1 MYQWF
6 FLLSLSGI
14 WMLLPARLTGQEA
27 TVLRLTFGESRQMLN
42 LNFNDTSSAFAHIR
56 QRISQLHERG
66 FLEASAD
73 SIQVT
78 DNQISVVVHEGT
90 PYRWLSLSPGNIS
103 PQRLKAAGFR
113 PQLFQDRV
121 LAWTQW
127 QGLQRQL
134 LSEYE
139 NSGFPFAQVGLDQLV
154 LNENYLSA
162 SMVVDSGRLV
172 RVGRIEVSGD
182 VRVSEQFLGQ
192 HLGLKPGMPFDKSRL
207 ERLPARL
214 QELAFLEAARA
225 PELVFS
231 DTSTADII
239 LHLKSRKAG
248 RFDFLI
254 GVLPNNTQ
262 TQRMLITGNL
272 QADLHNQFGRGERL
286 VAQFDRLRPETQ
298 QLEVKLTYPYLL
310 QLPFALEA
318 GFSLYRRDTS
328 FLNSALEVGLAYPLR
343 RGIGFRAFA
352 GRRDTRLLRL
362 PTLDRLPPQLDVSL
376 RTFGLESSLER
387 LDYRFN
393 PRKGWRLQWNAAA
406 GTRQILP
413 NTQLLERDLGSL
425 YDSLTLNSG
434 QVNLR
439 WLAERYWPMSA
450 TSVLKIGLSGGH
462 LITNQPVYLNEQF
475 RIGGNKLLRGFDEEF
490 FFTPQ
495 YVVMVS
501 ELRLLLST
509 NSYLYA
515 FGDVGRFQLTEPQR
529 REITAYG
536 FGAGMALETKAGI
549 LGLTVALGAVAGT
562 ALDAGTPKVHI
573 GYLSLF

>member
-1 MYQWF
+1 MLF
-6 FLLSLSGI
+6 PSRLS
-14 WMLLPARLTGQEA
+14 GQEA
-27 TVLRLTFGESRQMLN
+27 TTLRLTFGESRQTISLRVD
-42 LNFNDTSSAFAHIR
+42 DTASAYAQIQ
-56 QRISQLHERG
+56 QRLSQLHDQG

-73 SIQVT
+73 SIQVA
-78 DNQISVVVHEGT
+78 DKQISVVIHEGKQ
-90 PYRWLSLSPGNIS
+90 YRWLSLSTGSIS
-103 PQRLKAAGFR
+103 TQRLKAAGFR
-113 PQLFQDRV
+113 PQFFQDRV

-134 LSEYE
+134 LSDYE
-139 NSGFPFAQVGLDQLV
+139 NSGFPFAQVGLDEIV
-154 LNENYLSA
+154 LNENTLSA
-162 SMVVDSGRLV
+162 RILVDSGQLIHI
-172 RVGRIEVSGD
+172 GRIRVSGD

-192 HLGLKPGMPFDKSRL
+192 HLGLKPGMPFDQSRL
-207 ERLPARL
+207 ERLPERL
-214 QELAFLEAARA
+214 QELAFLEAARS

-231 DTSTADII
+231 DSSTADII
-239 LHLKSRKAG
+239 LHLKRRKVG
-248 RFDFLI
+248 RFDFLV
-254 GVLPNNTQ
+254 GVLPNNAQ

-272 QADLHNQFGRGERL
+272 QADLYNQFGRGERL

-298 QLEVKLTYPYLL
+298 QLELKLTYPYLL

-318 GFSLYRRDTS
+318 GVSLYRRDTS
-328 FLNSALEVGLAYPLR
+328 FLNTAFEAGLAYPLR

-362 PTLDRLPPQLDVSL
+362 PALDRLPPQLDVTL

-393 PRKGWRLQWNAAA
+393 PRKGWRLQLSAAA

-434 QVNLR
+434 QMNLR
-439 WLAERYWPMSA
+439 WLAERYWPLSA
-450 TSVLKIGLSGGH
+450 SSALKIGLSGGH

-475 RIGGNKLLRGFDEEF
+475 RIGGNKLMRGFDEEF

-495 YVVMVS
+495 YVVMTS

-515 FGDVGRFQLTEPQR
+515 FGDVGRLQLTEPR
-529 REITAYG
+529 LREITAYG
-536 FGAGMALETKAGI
+536 FGAGMALETRAGI

-562 ALDAGTPKVHI
+562 PLDAGTPKVHI